1 MMRRILI
8 FAVLFSAAALR
19 VQADGCLNSR
29 DREIVATCMV
39 LEAGGEGPDGM
50 RAVLNVIL
58 NRAKGDLSR
67 MVAVTVKRGA
77 FSCMSSV
84 WQNDEPDYSPLLD
97 RAMNQP
103 DAYEK
108 ASQLIAV
115 MELGLL
121 TDNTGGATHYHAN
134 SVQPYWVGA
143 MRYLTTIGNHIFY
156 VERGSQVA
164 MLGQD
169 RQTMVD

>member
-1 MMRRILI
+1 MNRKILI
-8 FAVLFSAAALR
+8 FAVLLSVAAFR

-39 LEAGGEGPDGM
+39 LEAGGEGIDGM

-67 MVAVTVKRGA
+67 MVPVTVKRGA
-77 FSCMSSV
+77 FSCMASV
-84 WQNDEPDYSPLLD
+84 WQNDEPDYGPLFD
-97 RAMNQP
+97 RAMTQSG
-103 DAYEK
+103 AYVQ
-108 ASQLIAV
+108 ASQLIDV

-121 TDNTGGATHYHAN
+121 TDNTGGATHYHA
-134 SVQPYWVGA
+134 SSIQPYWVSD

-164 MLGQD
+164 LL
-169 RQTMVD
+169 